1 MNNNKLKHRVLGEIG
16 DLVDDLSSKLAILE
30 ALDED
35 TTCSG
40 SYDLHDQLTTM
51 FNCKRDLDR
60 CLVRSHRVVPDEYRS
75 PA

>member
-1 MNNNKLKHRVLGEIG
+1 MNNNKLKHQTLEQIG
-16 DLVDDLSSKLAILE
+16 DLVDDLATQLAILE

-51 FNCKRDLDR
+51 FNCRRDLDR
-60 CLVRSHRVVPDEYRS
+60 CLVRSHKIVPDEHYS
-75 PA
+75 

>member
-1 MNNNKLKHRVLGEIG
+1 MNNNKLKHQTLEQIG
-16 DLVDDLSSKLAILE
+16 DLVDDLATQLAILE

-51 FNCKRDLDR
+51 FNCRRDLDI
-60 CLVRSHRVVPDEYRS
+60 CLVRSHKIVPDEHYS
-75 PA
+75 

>member
-1 MNNNKLKHRVLGEIG
+1 MNNNKLKHQTLEQIG
-16 DLVDDLSSKLAILE
+16 DLVDDLATQLAILE

-51 FNCKRDLDR
+51 FNCRRDLDR
-60 CLVRSHRVVPDEYRS
+60 CLVRSYKIVPDEHYS
-75 PA
+75 

>member
-1 MNNNKLKHRVLGEIG
+1 MNNNKLKHQTLKQIG

-35 TTCSG
+35 STCSG

-51 FNCKRDLDR
+51 FNCRRDLDR
-60 CLVRSHRVVPDEYRS
+60 CLVRSHKVVPDEHYS
-75 PA
+75 